1 MTILTEVVCAALR
14 IYVVL
19 IFARVI
25 LSYFPLTPGSVFSSI
40 DGLLRKVTEPVL
52 SPVRRVL
59 PPVGVGG
66 MGLDLA
72 PLVVLLVVYLV
83 LLPIVCG

>member
-19 IFARVI
+19 ILARVI
-25 LSYFPLTPGSVFSSI
+25 LSYFPLTPGSVFLSI

-72 PLVVLLVVYLV
+72 PLVVILVVYLV